1 MLATYMS
8 ETGSDF
14 KDKLPSS
21 SLMPSELPMST
32 ATIIN
37 SKCVHQQQ
45 LTMGSEKLDT
55 VQVRDTSLVLLQFS
69 KSVEVLDE
77 SIINLCIHLRAPIV
91 AI

>member
-1 MLATYMS
+1 MFKINKRQMLATYSTS

-14 KDKLPSS
+14 EDKLPSGC
-21 SLMPSELPMST
+21 LMPSEWPMST

-55 VQVRDTSLVLLQFS
+55 VQVHDT
-69 KSVEVLDE
+69 
-77 SIINLCIHLRAPIV
+77 
-91 AI
+91 